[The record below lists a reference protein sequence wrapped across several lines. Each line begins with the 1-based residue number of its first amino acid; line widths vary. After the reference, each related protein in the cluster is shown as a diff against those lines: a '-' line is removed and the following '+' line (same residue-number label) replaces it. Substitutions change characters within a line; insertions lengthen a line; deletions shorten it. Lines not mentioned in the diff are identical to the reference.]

1 MEGKIP
7 CKSNKN
13 LLIAYLLLF
22 LLGPVGC
29 HNFYVERKKLAR
41 TELFLLCS
49 SIVCFLGSVLYG
61 SSFFHAGALVDAAVD
76 ISGTV
81 DNAKTVAWVAVYI
94 ILAIIMLAILL
105 LCDLFSLPS
114 AIRKTNANRLNAEDL
129 TKKLATS
136 ATAGVA
142 TGVISSEALSKEESA
157 PEEFISSEEADKLV
171 EGVGMTISEAI
182 ENILES

>member
-1 MEGKIP
+1 MRSKDR
-7 CKSNKN
+7 KS
-13 LLIAYLLLF
+13 LLLAYLLLF
-22 LLGPVGC
+22 LLGPFGC

-81 DNAKTVAWVAVYI
+81 DNAKTVAWVVVYT
-94 ILAIIMLAILL
+94 ILAIILLVILL

-114 AIRKTNANRLNAEDL
+114 VIRKTNANSLNAKDL
-129 TKKLATS
+129 TKNSPLLPQRELLQELLPVTLFLKRNLLLKN
-136 ATAGVA
+136 
-142 TGVISSEALSKEESA
+142 SSLVRKQIRWLMESA
-157 PEEFISSEEADKLV
+157 
-171 EGVGMTISEAI
+171 
-182 ENILES
+182 

>member
-1 MEGKIP
+1 MRSKDR
-7 CKSNKN
+7 KS
-13 LLIAYLLLF
+13 LLLAYLLLF
-22 LLGPVGC
+22 LLGPFGC
-29 HNFYVERKKLAR
+29 HNFYVERKKLSR

-81 DNAKTVAWVAVYI
+81 DNAKTVAWVVVYT
-94 ILAIIMLAILL
+94 ILAIILLVILL

-114 AIRKTNANRLNAEDL
+114 VIRKTNANSLNAKDL
-129 TKKLATS
+129 TKKLASS
-136 ATAGVA
+136 ATAGVV
-142 TGVISSEALSKEESA
+142 TGVIASDALSKEESA
-157 PEEFISSEEADKLV
+157 PKEFISSEEADKMV
-171 EGVGMTISEAI
+171 DGVGMTISEAI